1 MEISKPAQI
10 RKPIPLTPLVDIVFL
25 LLMFFMLS
33 STFTKFGRLD
43 MGGQAGQNKAANTG
57 GFPGVIVALKDA
69 DQVLVNGR
77 VMALNNLAPSLN
89 DYFSKGVRLS
99 VLRTGSSASVQELV
113 KALEIA
119 HQSQITDIRV
129 IE

>member
-10 RKPIPLTPLVDIVFL
+10 RKPIPLMPLVDIVFL

-43 MGGQAGQNKAANTG
+43 MGEQPEQNEAANTG

-69 DQVLVNGR
+69 DHVLINGR
-77 VMALNNLAPSLN
+77 VMALNDLAPSLN
-89 DYFSKGVRLS
+89 DYFSKGVRLV

-113 KALEIA
+113 RALEIA
-119 HQSQITDIRV
+119 HQSEITDIRV